1 MAVTR
6 RELPAAGG
14 AMPHVRPG
22 GADGEWDSGLT
33 AAPGYE
39 RLARAGEMGRL
50 ALAVPRVAL
59 TPPFRWI
66 PDCINETA
74 IALRRCYLAALLA
87 TSAFAIGLSCDFF
100 GGIVRLLGTADRLG
114 GGVGIGFVREPG
126 VWVSIMILAG
136 VAGSSMCADLGSRKI
151 REELEALKVLGV
163 EEMRG
168 LIVPRVVAMTL
179 VGPILGTF
187 TVLIAWLSTYL
198 AVPLVYHD
206 STVTLAGFV
215 ATFKAFVSPPDL
227 INFVIKLTCAG
238 FLVGVVCC
246 YKGIKSSGGAEGVG
260 RAVNEAVLISFFG
273 VWMINIL
280 FNTVFL
286 SLFPQVSILKG

>member
-1 MAVTR
+1 
-6 RELPAAGG
+6 
-14 AMPHVRPG
+14 MPG
-22 GADGEWDSGLT
+22 
-33 AAPGYE
+33 APGYE
-39 RLARAGEMGRL
+39 KLQRAGEMGKL
-50 ALAVPRVAL
+50 AIATIRVTL
-59 TPPFRWI
+59 TPPYWWI
-66 PDCINETA
+66 PECISETS
-74 IALRRCYLAALLA
+74 IALRRCFVPALLA
-87 TSAFAIGLSCDFF
+87 MTAFGIGLACDFF

-114 GGVGIGFVREPG
+114 GGIGIGFLREPG
-126 VWVSIMILAG
+126 VWVAIMILAG
-136 VAGSSMCADLGSRKI
+136 VAGSSMCADLGARKI

-187 TVLIAWLSTYL
+187 TVLVAWFSTYM
-198 AVPLVYHD
+198 AAPVAFHD
-206 STVTLAGFV
+206 STLTLSAFVT
-215 ATFKAFVSPPDL
+215 TFKAFVSPLDL
-227 INFVIKLTCAG
+227 INFVIKLTVAG
-238 FLVGVVCC
+238 FLVGVVSC
-246 YKGIKSSGGAEGVG
+246 YKGVRSSGGAEGVG

>member
-1 MAVTR
+1 MALTQD
-6 RELPAAGG
+6 ELPAATRRDR
-14 AMPHVRPG
+14 RPG
-22 GADGEWDSGLT
+22 DVGDWDSWLPS
-33 AAPGYE
+33 APGYQKLE
-39 RLARAGEMGRL
+39 RAGEMGRL
-50 ALAVPRVAL
+50 ALAVPRKAL
-59 TPPFRWI
+59 TPPYWWI
-66 PDCINETA
+66 PECINETA
-74 IALRRCYLAALLA
+74 IALRRCYVAALLA
-87 TSAFAIGLSCDFF
+87 SAAFAVGLSCDFF

-136 VAGSSMCADLGSRKI
+136 VAGSSMCADLGARKI
-151 REELEALKVLGV
+151 REELDALQVLGV

-168 LIVPRVVAMTL
+168 LIVPRVVAMAL

-187 TVLIAWLSTYL
+187 TVLVAWLATYI

-227 INFVIKLTCAG
+227 INFVVKLLCAG

-246 YKGIKSSGGAEGVG
+246 YKGVKSSGGAEGVG
-260 RAVNEAVLISFFG
+260 RAANEAVLISFFG

>member
-1 MAVTR
+1 
-6 RELPAAGG
+6 
-14 AMPHVRPG
+14 MP
-22 GADGEWDSGLT
+22 ST
-33 AAPGYE
+33 PGYV
-39 RLARAGEMGRL
+39 RLERAGEMGRL
-50 ALAVPRVAL
+50 ALSVLRAL
-59 TPPFRWI
+59 VTPPFWWV
-66 PDCINETA
+66 PECMNEIR
-74 IALRRCYLAALLA
+74 IALQRCFVPALLA
-87 TSAFAIGLSCDFF
+87 MTAFGVGLACDFF

-114 GGVGIGFVREPG
+114 GGIGIGFLREPG
-126 VWVSIMILAG
+126 VWVAIMILAG
-136 VAGSSMCADLGSRKI
+136 VAGSSMCADLGARKI

-168 LIVPRVVAMTL
+168 LVLPRVIAMTL

-198 AVPLVYHD
+198 ATPIAFHE
-206 STVTLAGFV
+206 STVTLSAFV
-215 ATFKAFVSPPDL
+215 DTFKAFVSPLDL
-227 INFVIKLTCAG
+227 LNFVVKLTVAG

-246 YKGIKSSGGAEGVG
+246 YKGTRSSGGAEGVG

-273 VWMINIL
+273 VWLINIL